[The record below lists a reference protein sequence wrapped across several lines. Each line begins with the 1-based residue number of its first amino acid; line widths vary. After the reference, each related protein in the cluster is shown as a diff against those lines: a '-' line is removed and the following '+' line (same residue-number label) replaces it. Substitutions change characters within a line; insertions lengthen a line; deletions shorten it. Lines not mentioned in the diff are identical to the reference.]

1 MLGIRGVYEVALR
14 VKDLAQAEAFY
25 CETLGLEVGI
35 RDEARKWLFVRVGG
49 QAGMIVLQEDPQ
61 DWSAQHLAFTVGE
74 ADLERAVAVLRGR
87 GVAVEG
93 PVTHDWMPAKSAY
106 FSDPDGH
113 ALELC
118 APLTPA

>member
-1 MLGIRGVYEVALR
+1 MLGIQGLYEFALR

-35 RDEARKWLFVRVGG
+35 RDEARKWLFLRVGG

-61 DWSAQHLAFTVGE
+61 HWASQHLAFTVRE
-74 ADLERAVAVLRGR
+74 ADLEQAVATLRDR